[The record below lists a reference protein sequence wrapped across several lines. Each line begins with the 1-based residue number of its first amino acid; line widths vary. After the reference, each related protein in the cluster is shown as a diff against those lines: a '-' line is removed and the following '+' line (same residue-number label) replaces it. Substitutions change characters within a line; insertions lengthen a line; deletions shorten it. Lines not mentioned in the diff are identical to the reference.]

1 MVNIAIIEDNE
12 DYRKILR
19 MILENSGNIQ
29 IVFEADNCIDILSG
43 IEETYPELIIM
54 DIDLPGKSGIEAVW
68 EIKQAM
74 PNIKILMLTVIEDEN
89 KIFGAIKAGANGYL
103 LKKDKP
109 QKIIDAIEETI
120 NGHFPMNGLIAM
132 KVMEYF
138 RDNQPAVSPEQFGLT
153 KREKEILGLLNKGMS
168 YKQIADT
175 CFISLETLNSHIK
188 NTYQKLNVHS
198 RSEIA
203 AMFGKFIK

>member
-1 MVNIAIIEDNE
+1 MPNIAIIEDNA
-12 DYRKILR
+12 DYRKMLK
-19 MILENSGNIQ
+19 MIIENYGDMH
-29 IVFEADNCIDILSG
+29 VVLEADNCIDILPA
-43 IEETYPELIIM
+43 IEDAYPELIIM

-74 PNIKILMLTVIEDEN
+74 PDIKILMLTVIEDED

-109 QKIIDAIEETI
+109 QKIIDGIEETI
-120 NGHFPMNGLIAM
+120 NGHFPMNGLIAT

-175 CFISLETLNSHIK
+175 CFISVETLNSHIK
-188 NTYQKLNVHS
+188 IIYQKLNVHS

-203 AMFGKFIK
+203 ALFGKFYK